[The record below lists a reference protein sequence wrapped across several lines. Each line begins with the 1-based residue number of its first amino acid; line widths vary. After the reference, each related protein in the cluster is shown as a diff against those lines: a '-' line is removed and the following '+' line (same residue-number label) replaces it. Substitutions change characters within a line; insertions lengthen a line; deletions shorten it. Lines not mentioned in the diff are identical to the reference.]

1 MYLFEIKIYIFA
13 KLQFRKT
20 CKNQGNGLRKYIWVA
35 KNNIENDVRH
45 IQHSLPLY

>member
-13 KLQFRKT
+13 KIQFKKT
-20 CKNQGNGLRKYIWVA
+20 CENQGNGLHKYIWVA
-35 KNNIENDVRH
+35 KNNIENDVCH